1 MSILGGDLVDCIN
14 NLIKIFERAKEVLI
28 EQQWFPED
36 PMSMRWWGELETP
49 LEVMISA
56 VLVKLNRW
64 SSALKSLENIR
75 AEGLLDIEKLA
86 KIDLER
92 LSEAVKGVGFSR
104 SKARTIVELARYIVS
119 NGGIKGIAEKEL
131 DILRRELVSID
142 GIGRETADS
151 ILLFALNKP
160 IFPVARLSARVL
172 ERFCGEKLGGYE
184 EVRKKVEEILG
195 RDLYRLK
202 LLHAGLVT
210 IASRYCRK
218 RYPLCSKCVLVSE
231 CLYSYKREPR

>member
-1 MSILGGDLVDCIN
+1 MSILGGGLVDCIN
-14 NLIKIFERAKEVLI
+14 NLIKIFERAREVLI
-28 EQQWFPED
+28 EQLWFPED
-36 PMSMRWWGELETP
+36 PMSMRWWGGLETP
-49 LEVMISA
+49 LEIMITA
-56 VLVKLNRW
+56 VLVKLSKW
-64 SSALKSLENIR
+64 SSAMKSLENMR
-75 AEGLLDIEKLA
+75 AEGFLDIEKLVN
-86 KIDLER
+86 IDLER
-92 LSEAVKGVGFSR
+92 LSKAIKGVGFSR
-104 SKARTIVELARYIVS
+104 SKAKTIVELARYIVS

-131 DILRRELVSID
+131 DILRRELISID

-160 IFPVARLSARVL
+160 VFPVARLSTRVL
-172 ERFCGEKLGGYE
+172 ERFCGEKLGRYE

-218 RYPLCSKCVLVSE
+218 RNPLCNECILASE
-231 CLYSYKREPR
+231 CLYSHRREPS